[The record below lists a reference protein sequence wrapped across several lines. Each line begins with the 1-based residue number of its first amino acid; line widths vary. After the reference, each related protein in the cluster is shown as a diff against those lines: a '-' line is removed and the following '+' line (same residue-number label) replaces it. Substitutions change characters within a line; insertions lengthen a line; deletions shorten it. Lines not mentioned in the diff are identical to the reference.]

1 MSYDK
6 LAALTDQEIVNK
18 YSYTDQK
25 FGVQLLYKIEN
36 QSLSTDDIQ
45 EIQSD
50 YRKQEILDTVTSEET
65 RDLFIYE
72 VINNGLLDVNTSD
85 QFNKRYQHSENVFS
99 NLAKNINIFE
109 DLMYAQ
115 RDNLMRENEEQKH
128 RRKAKSRKKKQKSKQ
143 ANQQR
148 GL

>member
-1 MSYDK
+1 LSYDK

-115 RDNLMRENEEQKH
+115 RDNLMRENEEQKR
-128 RRKAKSRKKKQKSKQ
+128 RRKAKNRKKKQKSKQ
-143 ANQQR
+143 ANQQK

>member
-115 RDNLMRENEEQKH
+115 RDNLMRENEEQKR
-128 RRKAKSRKKKQKSKQ
+128 RRKAKNRKKKQKSKQ
-143 ANQQR
+143 ANQQK